1 MSHLS
6 EDELL
11 LYYYGEL
18 AGPAGAEM
26 HLGACPGCRER
37 LGDLQR
43 LLNLMDGMPSPEREA
58 DYEAQVWHRMS
69 PALPASRPRLRVVLP
84 WRWAAAGLAGCAALA
99 LALLFVRIQ
108 PHPAA
113 PVRQA
118 AGPQQ
123 SELVLRAA
131 LADYLDRSEIVL
143 TELVNASPRGP
154 YDISFEQ
161 QRAADLLDDSRI
173 YRQTAVETGDTASA
187 AVLDQIERVLLEIT
201 HAPSRI
207 PPGQLA
213 ILQSRLQAESVLFKI
228 RVAGA
233 NARQNL

>member
-1 MSHLS
+1 
-6 EDELL
+6 
-11 LYYYGEL
+11 
-18 AGPAGAEM
+18 
-26 HLGACPGCRER
+26 
-37 LGDLQR
+37 
-43 LLNLMDGMPSPEREA
+43 
-58 DYEAQVWHRMS
+58 
-69 PALPASRPRLRVVLP
+69 
-84 WRWAAAGLAGCAALA
+84 ALA
-99 LALLFVRIQ
+99 ILFVRVQ
-108 PHPAA
+108 PRPAP

-118 AGPQQ
+118 AGPRH
-123 SELVLRAA
+123 SERVLRAA

-143 TELVNASPRGP
+143 TELVNASPREP

-173 YRQTAVETGDTASA
+173 YRQTALETGDTASA

-228 RVAGA
+228 RVAGS